1 MWRVIA
7 RGMKYFLCLSLL
19 KWSWTTL
26 CLHLWL
32 LCTVG
37 GETFETKTPFHQNS
51 VAEKTMAV
59 KLLPMQL
66 IQQHNWLI
74 LAWSAVKL
82 DIFPRVS
89 NLNQKSQSL
98 CAQGVFHQGE
108 FLGTHH
114 CNPDK
119 AGLPL
124 SHMLAA
130 NYSGHTALRTV
141 WEKLHLMSYLW
152 QMVSFY

>member
-1 MWRVIA
+1 MKSYCTRYEIFPVSVFIEVELNNSVFTSLASLHSWRRNV
-7 RGMKYFLCLSLL
+7 
-19 KWSWTTL
+19 WN
-26 CLHLWL
+26 
-32 LCTVG
+32 
-37 GETFETKTPFHQNS
+37 KTPLHQNS
-51 VAEKTMAV
+51 VAEKTMTAV
-59 KLLPMQL
+59 KLLPVQL

-82 DIFPRVS
+82 DISPRVS

-98 CAQGVFHQGE
+98 CGE

-114 CNPDK
+114 CNPDI

-130 NYSGHTALRTV
+130 NYSGYTALRTI
-141 WEKLHLMSYLW
+141 WEKWHLMSYLW
-152 QMVSFY
+152 QMMSFY

>member
-37 GETFETKTPFHQNS
+37 GETFETKNTISPKQCGRENNGSQIVTYATHP
-51 VAEKTMAV
+51 AA
-59 KLLPMQL
+59 QL
-66 IQQHNWLI
+66 IDFSMKCCETGHFSSSKQFK
-74 LAWSAVKL
+74 SE
-82 DIFPRVS
+82 VS
-89 NLNQKSQSL
+89 EFV
-98 CAQGVFHQGE
+98 CPGVFHQGE

-119 AGLPL
+119 ASLPL

-152 QMVSFY
+152 QMVSF